1 MKIKGLIAILI
12 CMVMLIGII
21 PLSVFADD
29 CDHANAVF
37 YEATSPTCFEP
48 GCIAYWYCEDCYSF
62 LDENKQYLIDEE
74 FYWLREQ
81 DVIKDPATGHN
92 FNKDEGVCINCGLA
106 NPVYTRVSSLDEV
119 NEEDLYIFVAE
130 VNGQHFVLGGLD
142 ESNPDEESNIRCPYG
157 VGNAIP
163 VVADDDGS
171 ISLVNQDI
179 LGDARPLEFMFDVNP
194 DQWNWGQGEMG
205 ITVVMP
211 LLPNYCVYPY
221 QSHGYDDNGLMGVPR
236 YAYGEYGK
244 WDSSAW
250 IIDFYTTKVNEDT
263 YRDWEGHTHAE
274 QLSWGV
280 IGENVKEGDLL
291 MYAQSYDS
299 VGGAMFTLRL
309 REFDDRYYFICGED
323 GFLEG
328 VTQEVEYGPWD
339 TNDVQYAIS
348 LYRYDVPAQGDTPP
362 HNHVFVDGKCECGE
376 EDPNYV
382 PPHNH
387 VFVDGKCECGE
398 EDPNYVPPHNHV
410 FVDGK
415 CECGEEDPNYVPPH
429 NHVFV
434 DGKCE
439 CGEEDPN
446 YVPPHNHVFVDGKCE
461 CGAED
466 PNYSAPHEHT
476 YGEWQSDANND
487 MKHIRYCECGASES
501 EDHAYGEWTKKDDN
515 YHSHSCPSCGAS
527 EQIEHNYNDWIAKDD
542 VEHIHQ
548 CMECDHNCVL
558 PHDYEREVTKS
569 PTFDEKGEATYTC
582 SLCSHSYK
590 EDIPKNVA
598 EIVDETVD
606 IVINIPSQSEAYIP
620 DGTVIDVSEVPEN
633 EITDDIKGEIEL
645 KVDGSIKPLACYDLS
660 LLFDGIE
667 IQPDGNILV
676 TLPALQQEYDYDSIV
691 VVYIAPD
698 GSVEKCDTTLN
709 DDGTITFSTNHFSR
723 YAVIGVSAENT
734 LPPSGE
740 NDNDPSASP
749 VVLIV
754 ILVIG
759 IVIIG
764 GVVVGPFFI
773 QRKNKPVAEAADND
787 SDEND
792 NESIA
797 EESNATEELSDEEK
811 NEE

>member
-37 YEATSPTCFEP
+37 HEATSPTCFEP
-48 GCIAYWYCEDCYSF
+48 GSIAYWYCEDCYSF

-81 DVIKDPATGHN
+81 DIIKDPATGHN

-142 ESNPDEESNIRCPYG
+142 ESDPDEESNIRCPYG

-250 IIDFYTTKVNEDT
+250 IIDFYTTEVNEDT
-263 YRDWEGHTHAE
+263 YRDWEGYTHAE

-348 LYRYDVPAQGDTPP
+348 LYRYDVPTQGDT
-362 HNHVFVDGKCECGE
+362 
-376 EDPNYV
+376 
-382 PPHNH
+382 
-387 VFVDGKCECGE
+387 
-398 EDPNYVPPHNHV
+398 
-410 FVDGK
+410 
-415 CECGEEDPNYVPPH
+415 PPH

-515 YHSHSCPSCGAS
+515 YHSHSCPSCGVS

-558 PHDYEREVTKS
+558 PHDYEREVTKN

-691 VVYIAPD
+691 VVYISPD

-723 YAVIGVSAENT
+723 YAVIGVNAENT
-734 LPPSGE
+734 LPPSDE
-740 NDNDPSASP
+740 NDNDPQASP

-773 QRKNKPVAEAADND
+773 QRKNKPVSEAADND

-792 NESIA
+792 NECIA
-797 EESNATEELSDEEK
+797 EESNTTEELSDEEK